1 MSRADDISLSTV
13 SAIRGSRSDRTWR
26 PDTVRILIVQPL
38 FLKGG
43 AERQI
48 AALASRFLRKG
59 HSVTLLSC
67 AIEGSDWMTQVV
79 QEGLEVL
86 VATPEGGKARP
97 WISMG
102 YLGRLQSIGILG
114 SYLKRNL
121 AALRDYDII
130 NLHNWPSYLSA
141 RSAGLAPALSSS
153 PRKGRSAGSNR
164 ECRTSIRTRRAR
176 HLQRARGIPRSAT
189 EEQAAKAARD

>member
-1 MSRADDISLSTV
+1 M
-13 SAIRGSRSDRTWR
+13 
-26 PDTVRILIVQPL
+26 RILIVQPL

-48 AALASRFLRKG
+48 AALASRFLRNG

-67 AIEGSDWMTQVV
+67 VIEGSDWMTQVIR
-79 QEGLEVL
+79 EGLEVL
-86 VATPEGGKARP
+86 VATPDGRTARP

-121 AALRDYDII
+121 AAMDNYDII

-141 RSAGLAPALSSS
+141 RSAGLLEIDGP
-153 PRKGRSAGSNR
+153 PIVWTCNEIGRA
-164 ECRTSIRTRRAR
+164 
-176 HLQRARGIPRSAT
+176 HV
-189 EEQAAKAARD
+189 